1 MFWHLVFE
9 YIREH
14 MIEQQEDTFLPLIKL
29 VFYFTID
36 CSILNFQF
44 FMCDMKGHA
53 EEFSRIMYVQLPPL
67 I

>member
-1 MFWHLVFE
+1 
-9 YIREH
+9 